1 MRYGKILMPL
11 CLTGAQALAGQ
22 VSGGGPSAVK
32 AEEYILS
39 APDFD
44 ALRDRLKKLDP
55 QRHEVPGTGELGEPF
70 VIRDDK
76 GQVIIIRKSPDAEVP
91 AGFE

>member
-32 AEEYILS
+32 AEEYLLS
-39 APDFD
+39 ETDFRS
-44 ALRDRLKKLDP
+44 LRERLK
-55 QRHEVPGTGELGEPF
+55 EVQPVLNKEGGDAAADQF
-70 VIRDDK
+70 VIRDEA
-76 GQVIIIRKSPDAEVP
+76 GNLLIVRKAPQEAVETISQ
-91 AGFE
+91 